1 MTPISF
7 NNKALSRTVD
17 SYGYRAYNGPIWL
30 PYDLNYTH
38 RYFTGDNIWY
48 ADGDVYETYFGTT
61 YKLNKST
68 MTWTQVDVGLSGN
81 EHSGGIFDGNMVW
94 YDGNNVY
101 ASKFS
106 NHNTHLDIYIFN
118 HTTKKFDSHV
128 SQDYLASTPYIWKS
142 GGNIYWSFNTG
153 DLSDPA
159 HNLMWNRSTLKWE
172 LKSWTF
178 SEPLQS
184 PYGFMGNSVWTKYN
198 GETYC
203 TDHDNDGRLI
213 NLFKLNLST
222 STWTAIEPDGW
233 VEAGDYYSWT
243 DYDGK
248 KHFSDGDEQ
257 YYMDQ
262 STGKWVYHGDW
273 VVLKHPYGPMVWT
286 DGTSIYHSAYDSYY
300 TNHTYVLKRQ

>member
-1 MTPISF
+1 MRPLSF
-7 NNKALSRTVD
+7 NGKALTRTVD
-17 SYGYRAYNGPIWL
+17 SYWYTADDMVWI

-38 RYFTGDNIWY
+38 SYFSGNNIWY
-48 ADGDVYETYFGTT
+48 ADGDVYETYYGTT
-61 YKLNKST
+61 YKLNKSD
-68 MTWTQVDVGLSGN
+68 MTWTQVDVGLYGN
-81 EHSGGIFDGNMVW
+81 TTVDGFHGYAVW

-101 ASKFS
+101 ANKTSGS
-106 NHNTHLDIYIFN
+106 ATHLNVYIFN

-128 SQDYLASTPYIWKS
+128 SQDYIAAGTAYIWKS
-142 GGNIYWSFNTG
+142 GGNIYYSMNTG

-184 PYGFMGNSVWTKYN
+184 PYGFMGNSVWTNYN
-198 GETYC
+198 GETFC
-203 TDHDNDGRLI
+203 TDHDNGGQLI

-248 KHFSDGDEQ
+248 KQFSDADEQ

-262 STGKWVYHGDW
+262 STGKWVNHGDW
-273 VVLKHPYGPMVWT
+273 SLLKHPYGPDVWT
-286 DGTSIYHSAYDSYY
+286 DGTFIYHSSYDAYYN
-300 TNHTYVLKRQ
+300 NHTYVLKR